1 MKLMLRKAVEWR
13 FLEVSVAHGIRYFKE
28 KSLVPQRLE
37 SEEVARFLEEVP
49 PHFHALVACAVVYA
63 AYAGLCRSELFHL
76 RWEQVY
82 STRSSSNST
91 TRIAYG
97 TEPGAPLP
105 AGTPLG
111 PRAYR
116 RPGRSTTPLR
126 LTRPPKR
133 PL

>member
-1 MKLMLRKAVEWR
+1 MLRKAVEWR

-49 PHFHALVACAVVYA
+49 PHFHALVACAVYA

-82 STRSSSNST
+82 STRS
-91 TRIAYG
+91 
-97 TEPGAPLP
+97 
-105 AGTPLG
+105 
-111 PRAYR
+111 
-116 RPGRSTTPLR
+116 
-126 LTRPPKR
+126 
-133 PL
+133 